1 MALLNVFAGR
11 CAVPSVKGRCIAGL
25 VLVTLLFWA
34 GPQAFAQATVSREY
48 QIKAVFL
55 FNFTQFVDWP
65 SGAFA
70 NPRAPLV
77 IGVLGDDPFDGFLDD
92 TVRGEK
98 MNNHPLV
105 VRRYRRVNEIEDCQV
120 LFIGRTESRRLGR
133 ILAALKGRNILTVGD
148 MEGFSRDGGVIRFVV
163 ENNRI
168 RFRINVDAADAAH
181 LTISSKLLRLAQ
193 ITSPGKH

>member
-1 MALLNVFAGR
+1 
-11 CAVPSVKGRCIAGL
+11 
-25 VLVTLLFWA
+25 
-34 GPQAFAQATVSREY
+34 
-48 QIKAVFL
+48 
-55 FNFTQFVDWP
+55 
-65 SGAFA
+65 
-70 NPRAPLV
+70 
-77 IGVLGDDPFDGFLDD
+77 
-92 TVRGEK
+92 
-98 MNNHPLV
+98 
-105 VRRYRRVNEIEDCQV
+105 V